1 MRKLLQYLLKRPFTW
16 LAEHLASS
24 PKREAVFKSLSKL
37 YKSSEKP
44 TSKRVSSINFNSAT
58 DNFII
63 FSDQHKGNKDYADD
77 FKNCEVNYIAALQYY
92 HQQCYNFIN
101 LGDGEELWK
110 YKIADVLK
118 NSTEALKAEANFQ
131 PDKKY
136 FRTFGNHDIIWK
148 NKIDVELQLKNI

>member
-16 LAEHLASS
+16 IAEHLASS

-63 FSDQHKGNKDYADD
+63 FSDQHKGNKDFADD
-77 FKNCEVNYIAALQYY
+77 FKNCEANYIAARARVM
-92 HQQCYNFIN
+92 QQ
-101 LGDGEELWK
+101 E
-110 YKIADVLK
+110 
-118 NSTEALKAEANFQ
+118 NSD
-131 PDKKY
+131 DKRY
-136 FRTFGNHDIIWK
+136 
-148 NKIDVELQLKNI
+148 V